1 MATEANTKKRFRPRF
16 IDSTYR
22 PDAKVG
28 RFLSVLILF
37 GVSYGLYRGIQDNY
51 LAEIIHVTPFERG
64 IVEFF
69 REIPGLMLIFILA

>member
-1 MATEANTKKRFRPRF
+1 MNWLKNTFRND
-16 IDSTYR
+16 IYR

-28 RFLSVLILF
+28 RFLGVLVLW

-51 LAEIIHVTPFERG
+51 LADIIGFSPFERG

-69 REIPGLMLIFILA
+69 R